1 MAQLALAC
9 KATSRACAKAGIA
22 NLFGMYG
29 EQNSSGDD
37 QKKLDVLSNDIFI
50 NALLKSG
57 SCCVLV
63 SEENEEPIIVPEELA
78 GRFCVAFD
86 PLDGSSNIDCN
97 VSTGTIFAV
106 YERLSTSPLGTVED
120 ILRTGNDIVVAG
132 YCMYGAATELVLCFK
147 QGKVERFALDPSLGE
162 FIHTHAN
169 VRFPADGGKKIYS
182 CNEGNALLWD
192 ETCKKAVQHFKS
204 SGYAA
209 RYVGSM
215 VSDVHRTILY
225 GGVFIYPADKKSTK
239 GKLRVLYEGFPMAL
253 IVESAGGIAS
263 TGMFNGSVQR
273 MLDRAAQRGLQVIL
287 LACNPSDYATLG
299 AATVTLRPT
308 TVRTADDRRLTA
320 CPARSEG
327 TDDGVAD
334 DDGPTADSLPR
345 AQRGDGPQTDD
356 DDVFLR
362 TLRGLGG
369 FSGNLSLRRELGW
382 EEERYHAVRRALIA
396 REVIFPRPGRGGA
409 VGMVA

>member
-1 MAQLALAC
+1 MHALPATATKRQRLDECTSGGAGNMSAAKAAKPVEDVAGETDFNSLTQWLMTNTKDKELTVLMAQLALAC

-273 MLDRAAQRGLQVIL
+273 MLDLVPTNIHERCPVIL
-287 LACNPSDYATLG
+287 GSPRDVNLILG
-299 AATVTLRPT
+299 MYK
-308 TVRTADDRRLTA
+308 
-320 CPARSEG
+320 G
-327 TDDGVAD
+327 TDV
-334 DDGPTADSLPR
+334 
-345 AQRGDGPQTDD
+345 Q
-356 DDVFLR
+356 
-362 TLRGLGG
+362 
-369 FSGNLSLRRELGW
+369 
-382 EEERYHAVRRALIA
+382 
-396 REVIFPRPGRGGA
+396 
-409 VGMVA
+409 